1 MKWLI
6 TLVRLKFWLNKELR
20 YYKRD
25 SLDYKLIKQ
34 VLDKI
39 NELEGTYDKFI

>member
-1 MKWLI
+1 MKWLMI
-6 TLVRLKFWLNKELR
+6 LIKLKFWLRKELR
-20 YYKRD
+20 YYNRD

-39 NELEGTYDKFI
+39 NELEGADDKSI

>member
-20 YYKRD
+20 YYNRD

>member
-1 MKWLI
+1 MKWLMI
-6 TLVRLKFWLNKELR
+6 LIKLKFWLKKELR
-20 YYKRD
+20 YYNRD

-39 NELEGTYDKFI
+39 NELEGADDKSI